1 VRQTQYVKSGNVSIA
16 YSSTGSGEPT
26 TLYVPGALSNM
37 AFEDMSPTIAR
48 FWERAS
54 RIGRCVR
61 FDKRGTGLSDRDT
74 TALSLAEQVTDIES
88 VRRAVGAD
96 KVALHGLS
104 QGSAVAVLYA
114 LEHPERVS
122 HLILAEG
129 IVCDARDPYQPLSQE
144 NRLTDWDEFFGRLD
158 DDFADFSRR
167 FARNAVPDA
176 PDGALEGATEFLRAT
191 ASPATFRALW
201 QGIVGL
207 DLRPRLAEL
216 SVPTLVIHARGDQHH
231 PVAHGRFYAEH
242 IPNARYFE
250 IDSRDHVPM
259 WGSEAAGDQ
268 TLAAIEEFLTG
279 RVENVAARRFAA
291 LLFTDIVD
299 STAQQQQRGDLAW
312 KGLLDAHH
320 ADAQRLVTQFGGR
333 VVELLGDGV
342 LAEFPVPGEALR
354 AARALAS
361 AARGQ
366 GIRIR
371 AGLHAGEV
379 YEVGNRLLGI
389 CVNTASRVAARAG
402 PDEVLATELVRG
414 LVEGSGFTFDP
425 AGEFELKGIGPRQ
438 LLRLA

>member
-1 VRQTQYVKSGNVSIA
+1 
-16 YSSTGSGEPT
+16 
-26 TLYVPGALSNM
+26 M
-37 AFEDMSPTIAR
+37 
-48 FWERAS
+48 
-54 RIGRCVR
+54 
-61 FDKRGTGLSDRDT
+61 
-74 TALSLAEQVTDIES
+74 
-88 VRRAVGAD
+88 
-96 KVALHGLS
+96 
-104 QGSAVAVLYA
+104 LYA

-129 IVCDARDPYQPLSQE
+129 VVCDARDPYQPLSQE
-144 NRLTDWDEFFGRLD
+144 NRLADWDEFFGRLD
-158 DDFADFSRR
+158 DDFADFSQR
-167 FARNAVPDA
+167 FARNAFPDA
-176 PDGALEGATEFLRAT
+176 PDGTLEGFTEFLRAT

-207 DLRPRLAEL
+207 DLRPRLAGL
-216 SVPTLVIHARGDQHH
+216 SVPTLVIHARGDRHH
-231 PVAHGRFYAEH
+231 PVAHGRFYADH

-250 IDSRDHVPM
+250 VDSTSHVPM
-259 WGSEAAGDQ
+259 ATEAASDQ
-268 TLAAIEEFLTG
+268 ILAAIEEFLTG
-279 RVENVAARRFAA
+279 RVENVAARRFAT

-312 KGLLDAHH
+312 KGLLEAHH
-320 ADAQRLVTQFGGR
+320 GDAQRLVTQFGGR
-333 VVELLGDGV
+333 VVELLGDGL

-354 AARALAS
+354 AARALAN

-389 CVNTASRVAARAG
+389 CVNTASRVADRAG

-414 LVEGSGFTFDP
+414 LVEGSGFAFDP

-438 LLRLA
+438 LLRLV